1 MMANMLKPA
10 DFLLHTGQMLLV
22 DRIIESDCQS
32 YIVTEK
38 DIHDSDFYLKGHF
51 PGHPIVPGV
60 FIVEMMFQTSGILI
74 RLLEKNANNG
84 YQEKKGGRA
93 VQIKSAV
100 FKKEVPPNSI
110 IKITS
115 YKRHS
120 LLNFTEFAVQAT
132 VDNEEVCSTVLIIS
146 V

>member
-1 MMANMLKPA
+1 MTNILKPA
-10 DFLLHTGQMLLV
+10 DFLLHTGQMLLI
-22 DRIIESDCQS
+22 DRIIESDYQS

-38 DIHDSDFYLKGHF
+38 EVHDSDFYLKGHF

-60 FIVEMMFQTSGILI
+60 LIIEMMFQTSGILI
-74 RLLEKNANNG
+74 RLIENNANNDHK
-84 YQEKKGGRA
+84 EKKGGRA

-100 FKKEVPPNSI
+100 FKKEVTPNST

-115 YKRHS
+115 HKKHS

-132 VDNEEVCSTVLIIS
+132 VNNEEVCSTILIIS